1 MFYAYNGD
9 TKAEIGNCDIL
20 ATIGINTM
28 HASFHNIKKI
38 ILENVEKREADHG
51 TFYVFTMKITDET
64 GNDNVLAFF
73 SDDKNGLD
81 FIKKDNS

>member
-1 MFYAYNGD
+1 MNKKLVWPTELY
-9 TKAEIGNCDIL
+9 
-20 ATIGINTM
+20 
-28 HASFHNIKKI
+28 SFKNVNIDNDKIKKI

-64 GNDNVLAFF
+64 GNDNTLAFF
-73 SDDKNGLD
+73 SNDKNGLD